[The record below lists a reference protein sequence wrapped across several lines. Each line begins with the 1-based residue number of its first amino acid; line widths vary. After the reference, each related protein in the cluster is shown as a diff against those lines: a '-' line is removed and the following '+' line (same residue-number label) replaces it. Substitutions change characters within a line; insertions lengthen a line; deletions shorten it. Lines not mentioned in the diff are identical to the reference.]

1 MRVLVAGMGS
11 AIGTNI
17 ALRVAQDPA
26 VEALAGFDLEPP
38 RRWIP
43 QADFQFARPRD
54 AARVSEIVAR
64 FKPTVVVHAW
74 VFEPRARS
82 SPGQARSRTIAGTEA
97 LLGACAKVESVE
109 RFVARSSTS
118 IYGRGRATPACP
130 TVETAVRPT
139 STFGEIVARVEDRV
153 CTVAEQIGASYTA
166 VRVAPVMASN
176 LANPLGR
183 FLLLPVVP
191 VPLTSR
197 RFGVVHLG
205 DAVRVIARAATHQG
219 PTDLLEGP
227 INVMAADPV
236 TPMGA
241 VTIGRRPG
249 LPVLPVA
256 FRAGRLLGELPGTPI
271 PEHIAELLSRGGV
284 VEPSDTEALL
294 GQPLRRSTPDAIRDL
309 YSAGRLIKIDVE
321 RLVGAR

>member
-1 MRVLVAGMGS
+1 MVRVLVAGMGS

-17 ALRVAQDPA
+17 ALRVAQDPS

-43 QADFQFARPRD
+43 KADFHFARPRD

-97 LLGACAKVESVE
+97 LLGACGNVDTVE

-130 TVETAVRPT
+130 TIETAARPT
-139 STFGEIVARVEDRV
+139 STFGEIVSRVEERV
-153 CTVAEQIGASYTA
+153 AAVADDLGASYAT

-176 LANPLGR
+176 LPNPLGR
-183 FLLLPVVP
+183 FLLLPIVP

-205 DAVRVIARAATHQG
+205 DAVRVIARAATQQVQ
-219 PTDLLEGP
+219 GP

-241 VTIGRRPG
+241 VTIGRRPAV
-249 LPVLPVA
+249 PVLPQV

-284 VEPSDTEALL
+284 VEPTDTEALL
-294 GQPLRRSTPDAIRDL
+294 GQPLRRTTPDAIRDL
-309 YSAGRLIKIDVE
+309 YGAGRLIDIDVE
-321 RLVGAR
+321 RLVGAN

>member
-17 ALRVAQDPA
+17 ALRAAEDPA

-43 QADFQFARPRD
+43 KADFQFARPRD

-97 LLGACAKVESVE
+97 LLGACGQIDTVEH
-109 RFVARSSTS
+109 FVARSSTS
-118 IYGRGRATPACP
+118 IYGRGRTAAARP

-153 CTVAEQIGASYTA
+153 EAVAADLGASCA
-166 VRVAPVMASN
+166 MVRVAPVMASN
-176 LANPLGR
+176 LPNPLGR
-183 FLLLPVVP
+183 FLLLPIVP
-191 VPLTSR
+191 VPVTSR
-197 RFGVVHLG
+197 RFGVAHLG
-205 DAVRVIARAATHQG
+205 DVARVIAQSAIQQVS
-219 PTDLLEGP
+219 GP
-227 INVMAADPV
+227 INVMAADPI

-241 VTIGRRPG
+241 VTIGRRPAV
-249 LPVLPVA
+249 PVLPIA

-271 PEHIAELLSRGGV
+271 PEHVAELLSRGGV
-284 VEPSDTEALL
+284 VEPTDTEALL
-294 GQPLRRSTPDAIRDL
+294 GHRLRKTTPDAIRDL
-309 YSAGRLIKIDVE
+309 YGAGRLIDIDVE

>member
-17 ALRVAQDPA
+17 ALRVAEDPA

-43 QADFQFARPRD
+43 KADFQFARPRD
-54 AARVSEIVAR
+54 AARVNEIVTR

-97 LLGACAKVESVE
+97 LLGACGQIDTVE
-109 RFVARSSTS
+109 RFVVRSSTS
-118 IYGRGRATPACP
+118 IYGRGRTSPICP
-130 TVETAVRPT
+130 TIDTAVRPT

-153 CTVAEQIGASYTA
+153 TTVAAELGASCSL

-176 LANPLGR
+176 LPNPLGR
-183 FLLLPVVP
+183 FLSLPIVP
-191 VPLTSR
+191 VPITSR

-205 DAVRVIARAATHQG
+205 DAVRVIARAATHADASR
-219 PTDLLEGP
+219 PVEGP
-227 INVMAADPV
+227 INVMAADPI

-241 VTIGRRPG
+241 VTIGRRPAI
-249 LPVLPVA
+249 PVLPIA

-271 PEHIAELLSRGGV
+271 PEHVVELLSRGGV

-294 GQPLRRSTPDAIRDL
+294 GQPLRRRTPDTIRDL
-309 YSAGRLIKIDVE
+309 YGAGRLIDIDVE
-321 RLVGAR
+321 RLVGAH